1 MKKAVVFIKGG
12 FGNQLF
18 QFAFANYLRIN
29 NYKVTLNT
37 DLFRV
42 NGTSTPR
49 ELTIPINNF
58 SFEEQSI
65 TSKQIF
71 KLGMI
76 FESSKKI
83 RAPIFTCVV

>member
-49 ELTIPINNF
+49 ELTILLIILVLKNRALP
-58 SFEEQSI
+58 QS
-65 TSKQIF
+65 KF
-71 KLGMI
+71 LN
-76 FESSKKI
+76 
-83 RAPIFTCVV
+83 